1 MRDLSSSTKDQSH
14 AFCRRSTFF
23 FKKIFIWLHQVLLA
37 ALGIFIAYCG
47 ALVAARGLLSR
58 GVHGLSCSRARMY
71 VLSRVRLFATP
82 PLKSRQPG
90 SSDHGIF
97 QARILDWVAFPPK
110 GNLPDPGIEP
120 ISRVSC
126 IDRQLLN
133 HWTTREVPQPPLNCP
148 CLQEIQKPEWA
159 RDNSLGV
166 RGIICE
172 EVLVFARTCPIKL
185 ITALSPRAGVLSLPA
200 SVYTVLRRTEPVL
213 TTASAQGL
221 GLLLYGTYSLVL
233 NLTALGS
240 WPPSCPF
247 SHSLSP
253 YSQQVHCKR
262 IFLHNTDEVQSSKV
276 AVQGQEKFSSLCSK
290 AALFWD
296 SGHGFSYILILCFF
310 F

>member
-1 MRDLSSSTKDQSH
+1 
-14 AFCRRSTFF
+14 
-23 FKKIFIWLHQVLLA
+23 
-37 ALGIFIAYCG
+37 
-47 ALVAARGLLSR
+47 
-58 GVHGLSCSRARMY
+58 MY

-110 GNLPDPGIEP
+110 GNLPNPGIEP

-296 SGHGFSYILILCFF
+296 SGHGFSYILIFCFF
-310 F
+310 LTNVIFNNFKVTKQLQKIVLGIPIYPLLTFPIITFYIAMLYLSKPRNRCCLPGFNQAFKKNLP